1 MPIAPE
7 VTQIQTNYKPDPI
20 PPQPYQSAVIDSR
33 DIRPDQLLTHIT
45 GSSIVGTY
53 YSQILGADDD
63 LSGHVQY
70 RDAVLQQYIKIEKY
84 EGKVQDDTKFTQEE
98 VSKRMEG
105 SLSMDT
111 YPTGLIPN
119 VGDRYITAGLSG
131 TMFVYRVNSS
141 ERLSVY
147 NGTCYRLELIPVGHA
162 KGFML
167 EDLESKVKETRVFS
181 KNFLQYGEN
190 PIVNKGEFEALLDL
204 ASLRKMMLNDYFSRF
219 YSQRFS
225 TCMVPDQV
233 VSTYD
238 MYMIDF
244 IKSTMEYNDHPLVW
258 RIHQYHGGNTAQL
271 HFISILQ
278 CLINPLVHTR
288 ANIFTLAHKVPA
300 RYTGSVLALS
310 ALRTTAI
317 GNVVYPSNP
326 IFNVDDTGWSP
337 AETYE
342 IYGRAD
348 RHPVPSTIRTRNRV
362 DDPEPPFIVPATF
375 GYNYIFSE
383 GFYAGSP
390 QSLLEE
396 QVECYLGKRPL
407 NTHALV
413 GLASNSRYWTNMD
426 KFYYVPIIALLIKK
440 ITRSL

>member
-1 MPIAPE
+1 
-7 VTQIQTNYKPDPI
+7 
-20 PPQPYQSAVIDSR
+20 
-33 DIRPDQLLTHIT
+33 
-45 GSSIVGTY
+45 
-53 YSQILGADDD
+53 
-63 LSGHVQY
+63 
-70 RDAVLQQYIKIEKY
+70 
-84 EGKVQDDTKFTQEE
+84 
-98 VSKRMEG
+98 
-105 SLSMDT
+105 
-111 YPTGLIPN
+111 
-119 VGDRYITAGLSG
+119 
-131 TMFVYRVNSS
+131 
-141 ERLSVY
+141 
-147 NGTCYRLELIPVGHA
+147 
-162 KGFML
+162 
-167 EDLESKVKETRVFS
+167 
-181 KNFLQYGEN
+181 
-190 PIVNKGEFEALLDL
+190 
-204 ASLRKMMLNDYFSRF
+204 
-219 YSQRFS
+219 
-225 TCMVPDQV
+225 
-233 VSTYD
+233 
-238 MYMIDF
+238 
-244 IKSTMEYNDHPLVW
+244 
-258 RIHQYHGGNTAQL
+258 
-271 HFISILQ
+271 
-278 CLINPLVHTR
+278 
-288 ANIFTLAHKVPA
+288 VPA

-413 GLASNSRYWTNMD
+413 GLASSSRYWTNMD